1 MKKVIYI
8 SIPLLALIWGL
19 QSCNSDYESVPVEQ
33 FTEDFVFSETD
44 SIGDKAKSFLN
55 AIYSTI
61 PSGRNRVGGDY
72 LDAAADDAVS
82 SSLGQTDVD
91 NLAAGNYTS
100 MTRIQSD
107 MIWGTSYQAIRRVN
121 IFIRGIDRVPLKFT
135 FNDGQ
140 PMTRAWKAEAKFIR
154 AYHYFELIKRY
165 GGVPVLDDAVLD
177 LEDDVEL
184 PRRNFSECVEYIVGE
199 LDAIKDSLRVA
210 PVPNAQTDAHVI
222 TKGAAMALKSRVL
235 LYAASPLFNGGNIG
249 AGNELTGYADNS
261 QERWKRA
268 SDAAREFIVSMPNY
282 GLQPNFVD
290 VFITENSPE
299 IIFFRANYRAKDV
312 EKENGP
318 IGYSSPNNA
327 NGRTSPSQNLV
338 EAFPMLDGKAIN
350 DPTSAYTYSVSNQYA
365 NRDPRLNYTVLHDG
379 SPWLNEIV
387 QTYVG
392 GKDNPNTAIQK
403 TKTSYYLRKFMGRYE
418 TADDYQDIRQNW
430 NILRYAEILLNFAEA
445 ENEYSGPTAEV
456 YQVLT
461 QLRARA
467 GIVAGSDNLYG
478 LTAGMGKDQM
488 REAIHNERRIEMAF
502 EEQRYWDIRRWKTAQ
517 AVYSQPV
524 RGLQI
529 ALLGGVKNYN
539 VITVRTTTFDE
550 RRYLY
555 PIPYTEVV
563 KNSNMVQN
571 PGW

>member
-8 SIPLLALIWGL
+8 SIPLLALVCGL

-82 SSLGQTDVD
+82 SSLGQTNVD

-100 MTRIQSD
+100 MTRIESD
-107 MIWGTSYQAIRRVN
+107 MIWGTSYNAIRRVN
-121 IFIRGIDRVPLKFT
+121 IFIRGIDRVPLKYT
-135 FNDGQ
+135 YNDGQ

-165 GGVPVLDDAVLD
+165 GGVPVMDDAVLD
-177 LEDDVEL
+177 LDDDVEL
-184 PRRNFSECVEYIVGE
+184 PRRNFSDCVEYIVSE

-210 PVPNAQTDAHVI
+210 PVPNAQTDSHVI

-249 AGNELTGYADNS
+249 AGNELTGYTDSS

-268 SDAAREFIVSMPNY
+268 SDAARDFIVTQTYY
-282 GLQPNFVD
+282 GLQPSFSD

-299 IIFFRANYRAKDV
+299 IIFFRANYRSKDV

-318 IGYSSPNNA
+318 IGYSAPNNA

-350 DPTSAYTYSVSNQYA
+350 DPASSFTYNINNQYA
-365 NRDPRLNYTVLHDG
+365 NRDPRLNLTVLHDG
-379 SPWLNEIV
+379 SQWLNEEV

-403 TKTSYYLRKFMGRYE
+403 TKTSYYLRKFMGHYE

-467 GIVAGSDNLYG
+467 GILAGADNLYG
-478 LTAGMGKDQM
+478 FAAGMSKDQM
-488 REAIHNERRIEMAF
+488 REAIHIERRIEMAF

-517 AVYSQPV
+517 QVYSQPV

-539 VITVRTTTFDE
+539 VITVRNTTFDE

-555 PIPYTEVV
+555 PIPYSEVV
-563 KNSNMVQN
+563 KNSQMVQN